1 MSESNSEPEKEAVT
15 VVTGIE
21 AFIDCARQMA
31 EAAHLDVALLSHSLD
46 ARVFGDDAFVDKLQA
61 FVLRQERS
69 RLRVLVNAPEL
80 AMRKSHRLVELGR
93 RVSSRVHFRQL
104 ADDQK
109 GVVEEYLI
117 VDEKLLLQRDAADQ
131 LDARYYAYAPLAAR
145 QRLQAFNILWEAA
158 LPAQEFRELRL

>member
-1 MSESNSEPEKEAVT
+1 MTDSDSKAVKEAAT
-15 VVTGIE
+15 VVSGME
-21 AFIDCARQMA
+21 AFVDRARQMA
-31 EAAHLDVALLSHSLD
+31 GAAYLDVALLSHGLD
-46 ARVFGDDAFVDKLQA
+46 ARVFGDDVFVDRLQA
-61 FVLRQERS
+61 FILGQDRS

-109 GVVEEYLI
+109 GIVEEYLI
-117 VDEKLLLQRDAADQ
+117 VDEKQLLQRDAADQ

-145 QRLQAFNILWEAA
+145 QRLQLFNALWEAA